1 MVSAKKILG
10 ELNPYQGENLKLAE
24 NQNVM
29 DIISAISHSH
39 KIDAKDYDKIFMY
52 FIGNTPEQTAK
63 NIFSFLKKNTKY
75 FMESADRQTVKSPA
89 AILKE
94 KYIDCKNYAL
104 FAGGILD
111 AINRSGL
118 QKIPFVYRFV
128 SHSLF
133 NTDYNHVLIVVN
145 PDTYEELYIDPI
157 PENSSIY
164 KTVPYYYHT
173 DKKFNSMALYRV
185 SGSQM
190 GVDPVSVSVT
200 SKALT
205 EGVKVGTQA
214 AKDLAAAIFSKN
226 GVSPSFFNTFKFLR
240 FLDNSVGQWKSKSAM
255 MRNWTPEQRISYY
268 IDQINQGASYHNA
281 VQQYAELY
289 GNAYIPSKGT
299 PDDRGKVPVELL
311 ALFNELAE
319 EKYFKGSDTIQ
330 DGGFTRYKSQVLN
343 NLTTAPDYAQ
353 FVERMKI
360 TTPDGATPSKAG
372 TNMLLTFALVGAGL
386 FFALRKKS

>member
-10 ELNPYQGENLKLAE
+10 ELNPYQEENLKLAE

-226 GVSPSFFNTFKFLR
+226 GVSPSFFNTFRFLR

>member
-1 MVSAKKILG
+1 MVDAKKILG
-10 ELNPYQGENLKLAE
+10 KLNQYEGESLKLAE
-24 NQNVM
+24 NQNVF
-29 DIISAISHSH
+29 DIIAAISHSH
-39 KIDAKDYDKIFMY
+39 KVDAKEYDKIYMY
-52 FIGNTPEQTAK
+52 FIGKTPEETAK
-63 NIFSFLKKNTKY
+63 NIFSFLKKNTRY

-118 QKIPFVYRFV
+118 QEIPFVYRFV
-128 SHSLF
+128 SHNLF
-133 NTDYNHVLIVVN
+133 NTDYNHVLVVVN

-173 DKKFNSMALYRV
+173 DKKFNTMALYRV
-185 SGSQM
+185 SGKQV
-190 GVDPVSVSVT
+190 GADPATVT
-200 SKALT
+200 VTAKALT
-205 EGVKVGTQA
+205 EGVKVGTEA
-214 AKDLAAAIFSKN
+214 AKNLAAAIFSRN
-226 GVSPSFFNTFKFLR
+226 GVPASFFNRFQFLR
-240 FLDNSVGQWKSKSAM
+240 FLDNSVGQWKSKSAA

-268 IDQINQGASYHNA
+268 IDRINQGDSYHNA

-319 EKYFKGSDTIQ
+319 EKYFKGSDTVV

-343 NLTTAPDYAQ
+343 NLTTAPDYKQ
-353 FVERMKI
+353 YVERMKI
-360 TTPDGATPSKAG
+360 QTPESGNVSKAG
-372 TNMLLTFALVGAGL
+372 TNMLLTFAIVGAGL
-386 FFALRKKS
+386 FFALKKSK